1 MSQRRN
7 PLFARPTSM
16 VIDQRTFGDLKDE
29 ATTYRKSLFNKRSSL
44 NRNSTSTVS
53 SSISITLSN
62 SHLSS
67 SSSSDIAK
75 NNQLSITVSA
85 TVMSPSSSSST
96 IASMV
101 ETSSGKRSLNPPS
114 EKTRRRDIL
123 GRMRSSL
130 DRGRNLRWNRSSKK
144 SSQLSNPEAGS
155 DFRQL
160 PQTEHKTSSSTA
172 FSLREMTRSASAL
185 FHFNNSKVTVVST
198 SISPSMT
205 EEYASSF
212 SSSTSSTS
220 SPTSSVISASSPC
233 SPSPVRSHHEE
244 IPPTIIEDEVTEH
257 STSTPRLSPIS
268 RSRRNNGYLS
278 RPQTIV
284 GFFRQSRI
292 FSSTSKS
299 CDVFGMPLR
308 DAVIM
313 TRPEVGRD
321 DCRYWVPGIVT
332 RCINFL
338 NQYGLEEEGLY
349 RISGSVSG
357 IEELKKE
364 FAFYGQEMVLQP
376 EVHDVHTIA
385 SLLKAYIR
393 ALPEALIPPSP
404 QLFAILTQISEG
416 VPYDAIQR
424 LIATL
429 PVYNFHFLRIL
440 CSHFALV
447 TSASGKNRM
456 TLSNLMLILCPT
468 MRMDSKLFS
477 WMVED
482 VDQCLGAASR
492 SSIRNNEYAAVI
504 DEARIPIGG
513 EPPRSTRRN
522 ESLI

>member
-16 VIDQRTFGDLKDE
+16 VIDQRTIGDLRDE
-29 ATTYRKSLFNKRSSL
+29 ATTYRKSLFKKRSSL

-62 SHLSS
+62 SHLT
-67 SSSSDIAK
+67 SSSSDIAL

-85 TVMSPSSSSST
+85 AVMSPSSSSST

-130 DRGRNLRWNRSSKK
+130 DRGRNLPWNWSSKK
-144 SSQLSNPEAGS
+144 SSQLSDSEAGS
-155 DFRQL
+155 DFRQF
-160 PQTEHKTSSSTA
+160 PRTEQKNSSSTA

-185 FHFNNSKVTVVST
+185 FHFNNSKVRVVST
-198 SISPSMT
+198 SISPFMT
-205 EEYASSF
+205 EDYASSF
-212 SSSTSSTS
+212 YSSTSSTS
-220 SPTSSVISASSPC
+220 SPTSSVISASFPC
-233 SPSPVRSHHEE
+233 SPSPVRSHHDE

-268 RSRRNNGYLS
+268 RSRRSNGYLS

-299 CDVFGMPLR
+299 CDVFGIPLR

-321 DCRYWVPGIVT
+321 DSRYWVPAIVT

-338 NQYGLEEEGLY
+338 DQYGLEEEGLY

-357 IEELKKE
+357 IEELKRE

-404 QLFAILTQISEG
+404 QLFAILTQISEE

-429 PVYNFHFLRIL
+429 PVYTEFPLSPNPLLPF
-440 CSHFALV
+440 CSRNISKRQESDDAFEFNV
-447 TSASGKNRM
+447 DS
-456 TLSNLMLILCPT
+456 LSYNAH
-468 MRMDSKLFS
+468 
-477 WMVED
+477 
-482 VDQCLGAASR
+482 G
-492 SSIRNNEYAAVI
+492 
-504 DEARIPIGG
+504 
-513 EPPRSTRRN
+513 
-522 ESLI
+522 

>member
-7 PLFARPTSM
+7 QLFARPTSM
-16 VIDQRTFGDLKDE
+16 AIDQRTIGDLKEE
-29 ATTYRKSLFNKRSSL
+29 ATTYRKSLFNKRNSL
-44 NRNSTSTVS
+44 NRNSSGTVS

-67 SSSSDIAK
+67 SSSSSDVAL

-85 TVMSPSSSSST
+85 AVMSPSSSSST
-96 IASMV
+96 IASLV
-101 ETSSGKRSLNPPS
+101 DTSSGTLNSPS

-123 GRMRSSL
+123 NRMRSSL
-130 DRGRNLRWNRSSKK
+130 DRGRHLPWNRSSKN
-144 SSQLSNPEAGS
+144 SSQLSNSEPGS

-160 PQTEHKTSSSTA
+160 PRTVQKNSSSAA

-185 FHFNNSKVTVVST
+185 FHFNNNKVRVVST

-205 EEYASSF
+205 DDYASSF
-212 SSSTSSTS
+212 DSSTSSTS
-220 SPTSSVISASSPC
+220 SPTSSFSSASSPC

-244 IPPTIIEDEVTEH
+244 IPATIIENEATEH
-257 STSTPRLSPIS
+257 STLTPRLSPIS

-299 CDVFGMPLR
+299 CDVFGMCLR

-321 DCRYWVPGIVT
+321 DSRYWVPAIVT

-338 NQYGLEEEGLY
+338 NQHGLEEEGLY
-349 RISGSVSG
+349 RISGSISG

-364 FAFYGQEMVLQP
+364 FSFYGQEMVLQP

-404 QLFAILTQISEG
+404 QLFAILTQISEE

-429 PVYNFHFLRIL
+429 PVYNFHVLRIL

-468 MRMDSKLFS
+468 MRIDSKLFS

-482 VDQCLGAASR
+482 VDRCLGPAGR

-504 DEARIPIGG
+504 DEQGYQLAVSNP
-513 EPPRSTRRN
+513 
-522 ESLI
+522 

>member
-7 PLFARPTSM
+7 QLFARPTSM
-16 VIDQRTFGDLKDE
+16 VIDQRTIGDLKEE

-44 NRNSTSTVS
+44 NRNSSGTVS

-67 SSSSDIAK
+67 SSSSSDVAL

-85 TVMSPSSSSST
+85 AVMSPSSSSST
-96 IASMV
+96 IASLV
-101 ETSSGKRSLNPPS
+101 DTSSGKCSLNSPS

-123 GRMRSSL
+123 SRMRSSL
-130 DRGRNLRWNRSSKK
+130 DRGRYLAWNRSSKN
-144 SSQLSNPEAGS
+144 SSQLSNAEPGS

-160 PQTEHKTSSSTA
+160 PRTEQKSSSSAA

-185 FHFNNSKVTVVST
+185 FHFNNSKVRVVST

-205 EEYASSF
+205 EDYASSF
-212 SSSTSSTS
+212 NSSTSSTS
-220 SPTSSVISASSPC
+220 SPTSSVSSASSPC

-244 IPPTIIEDEVTEH
+244 IPATIIENEATEH
-257 STSTPRLSPIS
+257 SASTARLSPIS
-268 RSRRNNGYLS
+268 RSRRNNSYLS

-299 CDVFGMPLR
+299 CDVFGMSLR

-321 DCRYWVPGIVT
+321 DSRYWVPAIVT
-332 RCINFL
+332 MCINFL
-338 NQYGLEEEGLY
+338 NQHGLEEEGLY
-349 RISGSVSG
+349 RISGSVSE

-385 SLLKAYIR
+385 SLLKSYIR

-404 QLFAILTQISEG
+404 QLFAILTQISEE

-429 PVYNFHFLRIL
+429 PVYVRFSVEIPIRHLLTVDRISTFSEFFAPIL
-440 CSHFALV
+440 LSSHQQA
-447 TSASGKNRM
+447 
-456 TLSNLMLILCPT
+456 
-468 MRMDSKLFS
+468 
-477 WMVED
+477 
-482 VDQCLGAASR
+482 
-492 SSIRNNEYAAVI
+492 
-504 DEARIPIGG
+504 ARIG
-513 EPPRSTRRN
+513 
-522 ESLI
+522 

>member
-7 PLFARPTSM
+7 RPLARPTSM
-16 VIDQRTFGDLKDE
+16 VIDQRTIGDLRED
-29 ATTYRKSLFNKRSSL
+29 ATNYCKSLFNKKSSL
-44 NRNSTSTVS
+44 NRNSNSTVS

-67 SSSSDIAK
+67 TSSSSSSDVAI
-75 NNQLSITVSA
+75 NQLSITVSEA
-85 TVMSPSSSSST
+85 VMSPSSSSST

-101 ETSSGKRSLNPPS
+101 DTASAKRSRDPPS

-123 GRMRSSL
+123 GRMKSSL
-130 DRGRNLRWNRSSKK
+130 DRGRNLPWNWSSKHRA
-144 SSQLSNPEAGS
+144 QLSNSEPGS
-155 DFRQL
+155 DFRQI
-160 PQTEHKTSSSTA
+160 PRTEQKNSSSTA

-185 FHFNNSKVTVVST
+185 FQFNNSKVSVVAT
-198 SISPSMT
+198 SIAPSMT
-205 EEYASSF
+205 DDYASSF
-212 SSSTSSTS
+212 YSSTLSTS
-220 SPTSSVISASSPC
+220 SPTSSVSSASSLGSS

-244 IPPTIIEDEVTEH
+244 IPVTIIEDEATDH
-257 STSTPRLSPIS
+257 STSTSSLTAIA
-268 RSRRNNGYLS
+268 RSRRNHGYLS

-321 DCRYWVPGIVT
+321 DSRYWLPAIVT
-332 RCINFL
+332 SCINFL

-357 IEELKKE
+357 VEELKKE
-364 FAFYGQEMVLQP
+364 FAFYGQDMVLQP
-376 EVHDVHTIA
+376 EVHDIHTIA

-404 QLFAILTQISEG
+404 QLVAILTQISEE

-424 LIATL
+424 LVATL
-429 PVYNFHFLRIL
+429 PVYVRVRVEIPIRHFL
-440 CSHFALV
+440 
-447 TSASGKNRM
+447 TKNR
-456 TLSNLMLILCPT
+456 TSTFSESFAPILLS
-468 MRMDSKLFS
+468 SH
-477 WMVED
+477 
-482 VDQCLGAASR
+482 
-492 SSIRNNEYAAVI
+492 
-504 DEARIPIGG
+504 
-513 EPPRSTRRN
+513 
-522 ESLI
+522 